1 MSKPKQ
7 PQSGLRTMKRDFSSS
22 SFGASSQP
30 IDVDNDIDWPLTPPV
45 VAPKA
50 LSGSEQRM
58 KDIQDALAGRP
69 PQTQS
74 RPLSNMSSQVINKR
88 SNPSSSDFDAPPA
101 KRRLPNSWND
111 AEISMPSKQAIASR
125 AQAAPKKTVTSA
137 SSSTAITK
145 PAKVFLSS
153 EQTQILKLVTEGHS
167 VFYTGSA
174 GEFFMFRFFL
184 GAGTRI
190 QSFHGRFNFK
200 F

>member
-1 MSKPKQ
+1 MFKPKQ

-50 LSGSEQRM
+50 LTGPEQRL

-69 PQTQS
+69 PQTQP
-74 RPLSNMSSQVINKR
+74 RPLSNLSSQVINKR

-101 KRRLPNSWND
+101 KRRLPSSWDD
-111 AEISMPSKQAIASR
+111 AEVSMPSKQAIASR
-125 AQAAPKKTVTSA
+125 AQAAPKKTVMTA
-137 SSSTAITK
+137 SSSTATTK

-174 GEFFMFRFFL
+174 GKFFMFRFF
-184 GAGTRI
+184 
-190 QSFHGRFNFK
+190 
-200 F
+200 